1 MCGWYFGADLGGAG
15 LPGVGLGLLGLP
27 CGDGPIPPLLPFGVF
42 GLGTLLV
49 PAVPLVVVGAV
60 YWLAFGVE
68 GPETGGADGAA
79 GALLIDR
86 FSGVIG

>member
-1 MCGWYFGADLGGAG
+1 MYGWYFGADFGGAG
-15 LPGVGLGLLGLP
+15 LPGVGLGWLGFP
-27 CGDGPIPPLLPFGVF
+27 GGAVRPPLLPFGVF

-49 PAVPLVVVGAV
+49 PAVPVVVVAAV

-68 GPETGGADGAA
+68 GPETGGAEGAE

-86 FSGVIG
+86 SSGVIG

>member
-27 CGDGPIPPLLPFGVF
+27 GGTVRPPLLPFGVF

-86 FSGVIG
+86 SSGVIG

>member
-1 MCGWYFGADLGGAG
+1 MYCWYFGADFGGAG

-27 CGDGPIPPLLPFGVF
+27 GGTVRPPLLPFGLS

-49 PAVPLVVVGAV
+49 PAVPVVVVGAV
-60 YWLAFGVE
+60 YWLALGVE

-79 GALLIDR
+79 GA
-86 FSGVIG
+86 

>member
-1 MCGWYFGADLGGAG
+1 MCGWYFGVDLGGAG

-27 CGDGPIPPLLPFGVF
+27 GGTVRPPLLPFGVF

-86 FSGVIG
+86 SSGVIG

>member
-1 MCGWYFGADLGGAG
+1 MCGCYFGADLGGAG

-27 CGDGPIPPLLPFGVF
+27 GGTVSPPLLPFGVF

>member
-1 MCGWYFGADLGGAG
+1 M
-15 LPGVGLGLLGLP
+15 
-27 CGDGPIPPLLPFGVF
+27 F

-86 FSGVIG
+86 SSGVIG